1 MSKTIITNRKA
12 YRDYEVMESLE
23 CGIELK
29 GSEVKSLR
37 AGKINLDD
45 SFARPVR
52 SPTPALAGTSNGAR
66 SEKEEVFLY
75 NAHIS
80 QYTEASYLNVD
91 PDRPRKLLLHKN
103 QIQRIIGK
111 LTQKGLTLVPLK
123 IYFNDRGFVK
133 VDLALCKGKK
143 LYDKRESI
151 KRRETDREMR
161 REVKRNR

>member
-1 MSKTIITNRKA
+1 MGKVIITNRKA
-12 YRDYEVMESLE
+12 YRDYEVLESFE
-23 CGIELK
+23 SGIELK

-45 SFARPVR
+45 SFARP
-52 SPTPALAGTSNGAR
+52 
-66 SEKEEVFLY
+66 EKEEVFLY

-80 QYTEASYLNVD
+80 HYTEASYLNVD
-91 PDRPRKLLLHKN
+91 PDRPRKLLLHKG
-103 QIQRIIGK
+103 QIQKIAGR

-133 VDLALCKGKK
+133 VELALCKGKK

-151 KRRETDREMR
+151 KRRETDLEMR
-161 REVKRNR
+161 RAVKRNR